1 MTASADIVNR
11 ALQQI
16 AAQATVS
23 GGNPTFDGSAAGNA
37 AGILYMP
44 VVKTLLRSQDW
55 EFARRE
61 WIGTTVPL
69 SLPPVINPWS
79 FVYDYPADCERL
91 LQVWPAN
98 PSAFDPQP
106 VRWSVAEIVVT
117 VGLGTAPAKG
127 ILTNQAAAALT
138 YTSNSVIENGW
149 DSIFAESVVR
159 LLASELAM
167 ALGGRPDFSEKM
179 LATAGQLASSGPGK
193 DS

>member
-1 MTASADIVNR
+1 MTTSTDIVNR
-11 ALQQI
+11 SLQQI
-16 AAQATVS
+16 AAQATVT
-23 GGNPTFDGSAAGNA
+23 GFNPTFDGSAAGNA
-37 AGILYMP
+37 AGILYTP

-61 WIGTTVPL
+61 WIGTTVPP
-69 SLPPVINPWS
+69 SLPPIIQPWQ
-79 FVYDYPADCERL
+79 FIYLYPADCERL
-91 LQVWPAN
+91 LQVFPAA

-117 VGLGTAPAKG
+117 AGLGTAPAKA

-138 YTSNSVIENGW
+138 YTSNSILEDQW

-179 LATAGQLASSGPGK
+179 LATAGQLASSGAGK